1 MFDVVVVGSLNLDLV
16 VSAERIPS
24 PGETVTG
31 TGYHEYPGGKGLNQ
45 AVAAARA
52 GARVAMVGA
61 VGDDGAGET
70 LLAVLTDDGIDAS
83 DVVTVEGVPT
93 GRASITVDAE
103 AENSI
108 VVVPGT
114 NGHVSPAVVL
124 PSARVLLLQLE
135 IPLPSVVSV
144 ARRAADDGVLV
155 VLNPA
160 PAVDLP
166 DDLLAAC
173 SVVVP
178 NEHEV
183 ELIGGV
189 DAVVE
194 QGVRTVIVTRGAEGV
209 SIHSSEGRLDQPAF
223 PVDPVDTTGAGDAFC
238 GALGARLAAGDDVAA
253 AVAFAAAAGA
263 LATTRHGA
271 VPSLPR
277 RSDIDAVLGPS

>member
-31 TGYHEYPGGKGLNQ
+31 TGYYEYPGGKGLNQ

-70 LLAVLTDDGIDAS
+70 LRAVLTDDGIDAS
-83 DVVTVEGVPT
+83 GVATVGGVPT
-93 GRASITVDAE
+93 GRASITVDVE

-166 DDLLAAC
+166 ADLLAAC